1 MRSINEGYSHLLV
14 VGAQDEEEQDGE
26 REGRA
31 PQNSSFAEKWG
42 WTHAVDQVSE
52 TMRIPWPDVY
62 RLEVIEFLTTLC
74 YIRDKRAWEKS
85 EIGKFKRQN

>member
-14 VGAQDEEEQDGE
+14 VGAQGEEEQDGE
-26 REGRA
+26 REGGA
-31 PQNSSFAEKWG
+31 PQNTSFAERWG

-85 EIGKFKRQN
+85 EIEKYKIQN